1 MNPSLSMPFAPY
13 DALED
18 AFKDSINPLGG
29 VIAPP
34 GRCPYSAHHVFSAL
48 LLLMFNQALACNGF
62 LCSHWLVRRDVTP
75 IQCRTVM
82 RGESLGNVSVDVRAY
97 HILHESTA
105 RGGGSSEDGTA
116 GKVPL
121 MGPLSPSF
129 PLTR

>member
-18 AFKDSINPLGG
+18 AFKDSINPLGKVMHRQEG
-29 VIAPP
+29 VHTPHTTSSPP
-34 GRCPYSAHHVFSAL
+34 CYYSCSIRPLHVTAFCALTGSFDETSLQYNAELRCEREIL
-48 LLLMFNQALACNGF
+48 
-62 LCSHWLVRRDVTP
+62 D
-75 IQCRTVM
+75 
-82 RGESLGNVSVDVRAY
+82 NVSVDVRAY